1 MKKINK
7 INFLKWASVFITI
20 LAALTISL
28 KLTEI
33 ITSYLIFLFGHIL
46 MFYIMLKT
54 KDWSLFFMNLIWVL
68 IDIIGIIKWS
78 S

>member
-28 KLTEI
+28 RLTEI

>member
-7 INFLKWASVFITI
+7 INFLKWTSVFITI

-28 KLTEI
+28 RLTEI

-54 KDWSLFFMNLIWVL
+54 KDWSLFFMNLTWVL